1 MVEVVNKED
10 ISSIIENY
18 FNIKNPFNIYSKV
31 IAYKENNIL
40 KGLLVFEEIYDRVE
54 IDYILV
60 FDEYRKQGI
69 GTKLLNYFPKDIS
82 ISLEVKESNRVAINF
97 YEKNGFKVVATRE
110 KYYNGE
116 DALLMCRGC

>member
-110 KYYNGE
+110 KYYNGD